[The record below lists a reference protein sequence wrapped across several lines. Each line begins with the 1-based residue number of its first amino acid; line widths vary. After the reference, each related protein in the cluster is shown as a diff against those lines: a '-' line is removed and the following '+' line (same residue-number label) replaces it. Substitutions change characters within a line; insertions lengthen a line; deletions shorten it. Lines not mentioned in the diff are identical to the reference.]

1 MAEVARWGAPRGTV
15 ARISSMIRDWC
26 AATLTRGRHRDLRS
40 HPQIHRATHPSLVA
54 TAIGKQ
60 RPPVR
65 QIADENLSETLGLYI
80 RTSSFTSGD
89 LKRSHRPN

>member
-26 AATLTRGRHRDLRS
+26 AATLTRGATYDL
-40 HPQIHRATHPSLVA
+40 IHRSTERRIRRWLLRRSAKA
-54 TAIGKQ
+54 
-60 RPPVR
+60 PVR
-65 QIADENLSETLGLYI
+65 QIADENLSETLGLCI
-80 RTSSFTSGD
+80 RTSRLTSGD